1 MRLQG
6 WEERHPMI
14 GEVRGL
20 GAMLAMELV
29 KDRHSKK
36 PAKEFTLQVVNRCV
50 EQGVIL
56 IYAGTHSNV
65 LRFLVPLV
73 VTDQQLD
80 EGLDVIECV
89 LFS

>member
-1 MRLQG
+1 
-6 WEERHPMI
+6 MI

-20 GAMLAMELV
+20 GAMMAVEFV
-29 KDRHSKK
+29 KDRHSKE
-36 PAKEFTLQVVNRCV
+36 PAKEFTVQVVKRCV

-80 EGLDVIECV
+80 EGLNVIEGV